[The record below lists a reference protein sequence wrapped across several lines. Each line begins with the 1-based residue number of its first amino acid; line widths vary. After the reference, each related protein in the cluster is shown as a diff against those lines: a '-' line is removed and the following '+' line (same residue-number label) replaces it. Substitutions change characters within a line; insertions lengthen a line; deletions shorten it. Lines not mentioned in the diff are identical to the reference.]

1 MAAYQEKLPE
11 LAELGITVI
20 AASVDPLDAVQ
31 AMAAENGFT
40 FPLAYGVTDAD
51 VAALFP
57 EPCDD
62 HRGHYF
68 QPMEFLVAS
77 AGVIAGSLYA
87 SGGVGRMEVGSVID
101 LIRGRDRRANESG
114 AKNQD

>member
-1 MAAYQEKLPE
+1 LVAYQEKIPE
-11 LAELGITVI
+11 LTELGITLI

-31 AMAAENGFT
+31 AMAKENRFT

-51 VAALFP
+51 VAEFFP

-68 QPMEFLVAS
+68 QPMEFLVA
-77 AGVIAGSLYA
+77 ADGKIAGSLYA

-101 LIRGRDRRANESG
+101 LIRGRDRRASVAEN
-114 AKNQD
+114 

>member
-1 MAAYQEKLPE
+1 LAAYQERLPE
-11 LAELGITVI
+11 LTELGITVVAATVDSREDVDAL
-20 AASVDPLDAVQ
+20 AASDALS
-31 AMAAENGFT
+31 MA
-40 FPLAYGVTDAD
+40 LAYGVTDED
-51 VAALFP
+51 IAAFSP

-77 AGVIAGSLYA
+77 DGKIAGSLYA

-101 LIRGRDRRANESG
+101 LIRGRDRRANEAG
-114 AKNQD
+114 AKN